1 MDPTLGRLHWSRW
14 CPAVEA
20 SACIPGDFS
29 QHSTIPKGQHWYS
42 ESTTEVKTQIQIA
55 SGGGPIHFPLF
66 DEWGPLTLKPP
77 MPRSRKINVETRP
90 APPSPPPHPPPPTL
104 PPKKSP
110 P

>member
-55 SGGGPIHFPLF
+55 SGGWPLHCALF
-66 DEWGPLTLKPP
+66 DEWGPLNLETP
-77 MPRSRKINVETRP
+77 MPPSRKIIVETRLAASAP
-90 APPSPPPHPPPPTL
+90 TPPSRPPIL
-104 PPKKSP
+104 PQKKNP
-110 P
+110 